1 MAPNPV
7 IKSCIPLRVVTQR
20 LSIMSTKELPHIA
33 PRLAASITQCRKTFG
48 SSQDDGTDE
57 SGAGMVVHKLK
68 TQISA
73 LLQDRSPSA
82 RYAAI
87 ILIKATIEVGG
98 WNVLQAA
105 GPWVRGLIAIIGVS
119 HVERPKG
126 QSLQNVDLYV
136 ETLSSFSI

>member
-1 MAPNPV
+1 MQ
-7 IKSCIPLRVVTQR
+7 SCIPLRVVTQR
-20 LSIMSTKELPHIA
+20 LSNTSTKELPHIA

-57 SGAGMVVHKLK
+57 SGAGIVVHKLK
-68 TQISA
+68 TQLSA

-82 RYAAI
+82 RYAAT

-98 WNVLQAA
+98 GNVLQGA

-119 HVERPKG
+119 HVDCLKG
-126 QSLQNVDLYV
+126 
-136 ETLSSFSI
+136 